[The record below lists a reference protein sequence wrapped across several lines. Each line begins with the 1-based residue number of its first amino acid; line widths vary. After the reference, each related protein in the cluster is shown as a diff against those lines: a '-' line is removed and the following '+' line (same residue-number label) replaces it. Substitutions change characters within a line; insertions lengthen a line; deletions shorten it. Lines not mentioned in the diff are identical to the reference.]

1 MADQDTTTPK
11 KTRKLTHHL
20 SIDFVTGGS
29 AFIQMK
35 TKAQLNDA
43 AEKLRSSMRNALS
56 SVVSFEHKDGE
67 AHIDIS
73 KVIAVSARST
83 WQTYWEG
90 ETF

>member
-11 KTRKLTHHL
+11 KTRKLQHHL
-20 SIDFVTGGS
+20 NIAFATGGN
-29 AFIQMK
+29 ALIEMRN
-35 TKAQLNDA
+35 KAQLKDA
-43 AEKLRSSMRNALS
+43 AEKLRSSMRNSLS

-73 KVIAVSARST
+73 KVIGVSTRSI
-83 WQTYWEG
+83 WQTYYEG